1 MTTPSYPSKPFGR
14 NGFSLLPLAATAV
27 GVLLLT
33 AACGGSSGTGST
45 ASTTSTTSTTS
56 KPAAAGAPAAAGLST
71 AHTAAGTILVDGKGR
86 TLYAFAADKKGT
98 SNCNGSC
105 ATYWPPVQAS
115 TAPPAPSGVTATL
128 GVVKRADGTSQL
140 TAGGWPLYTYIGDTK
155 PGAITG
161 QGKNLDGG
169 LWWVVDPT
177 GKWIMKTGGANTA
190 QSGY

>member
-1 MTTPSYPSKPFGR
+1 MTKSFTPSKPFGR
-14 NGFSLLPLAATAV
+14 NGFPLPLVATAV

-33 AACGGSSGTGST
+33 AACGGSSSGGST
-45 ASTTSTTSTTS
+45 SSTAS
-56 KPAAAGAPAAAGLST
+56 KPAAAGAATAAGLGT
-71 AHTAAGTILVDGKGR
+71 AKTAAGTILVDGKGR

-105 ATYWPPVQAS
+105 ATYWPPV
-115 TAPPAPSGVTATL
+115 TAKSAPTAPSGVTATL

-140 TAGGWPLYTYIGDTK
+140 TADGWPLYTYIGDAK
-155 PGAITG
+155 AGAITG

-177 GKWIMKTGGANTA
+177 GKWIMKTGGADTG

>member
-1 MTTPSYPSKPFGR
+1 MMQPSNPSNPFRR
-14 NGFSLLPLAATAV
+14 NRFPLPLAVAGA
-27 GVLLLT
+27 GVLLLAT
-33 AACGGSSGTGST
+33 ACGGSSGYGS
-45 ASTTSTTSTTS
+45 ATSKTSTTS
-56 KPAAAGAPAAAGLST
+56 KPAAAGAATAAGLGT

-105 ATYWPPVQAS
+105 ATYWPPV
-115 TAPPAPSGVTATL
+115 TAAKAPAAPSGVTAAL

-140 TAGGWPLYTYIGDTK
+140 TADGWPLYTYVGDSK

-161 QGKNLDGG
+161 QGLNLDGG

-177 GKWIMKTGGANTA
+177 GKWITKKGGANTA